1 MKTSA
6 QKMQN
11 CLKSFMIF
19 VFNLIIITAPC
30 AFSKE
35 SKISYTIPYVE
46 SAPEIDG
53 VISEGEWAGA
63 EHVFLDNETEPS
75 QNVPAIVETEVLL
88 MEDGANFY
96 LAFIADDPEFEGICA
111 SYSDR
116 DTCWDD
122 DLVGVVI
129 DTFNDERR
137 AFEFF
142 ANPLGVQIDRINNES
157 GGNGGPFGGIDNSWN
172 AIWDS
177 AGRISDKGYVVEM
190 KIPLTQLRFS
200 AGLDRQTWGIDLV
213 RYYPRNKR
221 HKFSNNTLDYNLS
234 CYLCQLK
241 KAQGFNQLEEKLN
254 LQIVPT
260 FTASYA
266 ETRQG
271 PGNEWEDEFDPEIGL
286 DIRWGINQDFYLNA
300 TINPDFSQVEADVA
314 QVDVNNT
321 FSLFNPERREFFL
334 DGADY
339 FSTVT
344 NLVYTRNILF
354 PNYGIKLTGKRDMHS
369 FGFFFADDQNT
380 NMIIPGRDGSI
391 IASLPGVESLNTA
404 YRYRLDINTNM
415 NFGMIFTDR
424 RADNYSNTVAGV
436 DSNIRIGKSDSIQMQ
451 LMKSYSEYPDPIQDL
466 YGQRQYIDDYAYLFN
481 YRHEDNNWFWMG
493 SYNDFGNDF
502 RADMGFINQVD
513 YRNYDISGG
522 HNWRFGPGNGITRF
536 FLGADYEK
544 SYDESGLKL
553 EEKAGMRINVEGPM
567 QSFMFLGYNQGDH
580 FYNGKYFDEY
590 SIFLF
595 GHIRPSSYVEIG
607 MDFDYG
613 DSIDYLNTRLGRM
626 LTINP
631 EINLQLGKHFQAKLR
646 HSYQKMDIE
655 GVKLYT
661 TNLSDFRTTYQFTV
675 RSFLRVIVQYSN
687 TTYNQSLYT
696 FPIDSRSRFLTSQI
710 LYSYKINP
718 QTRFFIGYAGSGFRN
733 DDMSKIFPT
742 NRTLFAKFSYCL

>member
-1 MKTSA
+1 MNTRV
-6 QKMQN
+6 QKSHSYLN
-11 CLKSFMIF
+11 ICLILF
-19 VFNLIIITAPC
+19 FNLILFIAPC
-30 AFSKE
+30 AFSAE
-35 SKISYTIPYVE
+35 GTISYTIPYTE
-46 SAPEIDG
+46 SRPDIDG

-75 QNVPAIVETEVLL
+75 QNIPAIVATEVLL

-96 LAFIADDPEFEGICA
+96 LAFIAEDPDFEGICA

-129 DTFNDERR
+129 DTFNDERH

-142 ANPLGVQIDRINNES
+142 ANPLGVQVDRINNES
-157 GGNGGPFGGIDNSWN
+157 GGGLGSFGGIDNSWN

-190 KIPLTQLRFS
+190 KIPLSQLRFS
-200 AGLDRQTWGIDLV
+200 AGLDLQTWGIDLV

-221 HKFSNNTLDYNLS
+221 HKFSNNTRDYNLS

-254 LQIVPT
+254 LQIVPAL
-260 FTASYA
+260 TASYS
-266 ETRQG
+266 ETRPV
-271 PGNEWEDEFDPEIGL
+271 PGSEWKGEFDPEVGV
-286 DIRWGINQDFYLNA
+286 DIRWGINQDFFLNA
-300 TINPDFSQVEADVA
+300 TIKPDFSQVEADA
-314 QVDVNNT
+314 PQVDVNNT
-321 FSLFNPERREFFL
+321 FSLFYPERREFFL

-339 FSTVT
+339 FSTAT
-344 NLVYTRNILF
+344 NLVYTRNISF
-354 PNYGIKLTGKRDMHS
+354 PDYGIKLTGKRDIHS
-369 FGFFFADDQNT
+369 FGFFFADDKTT
-380 NMIIPGRDGSI
+380 NLIIPGRDGSI
-391 IASLPGVESLNTA
+391 VASLPDIESLNTA
-404 YRYRLDINTNM
+404 YRYRLDINTDV

-424 RADNYSNTVAGV
+424 RAEDYSNTLAGV

-451 LMKSYSEYPDPIQDL
+451 LMKSYTEYPDLIQSL
-466 YGQRQYIDDYAYLFN
+466 YGQKQNFDDYAYLFN
-481 YRHEDNNWFWMG
+481 YRHEDNNWFWRG
-493 SYNDFGNDF
+493 SYSDFGNDF
-502 RADMGFINQVD
+502 RADLGFINQVG
-513 YRNYDISGG
+513 YRNYDFSGG
-522 HNWRFGPGNGITRF
+522 HNWRFGPGHMISRF

-544 SYDESGLKL
+544 SYDESGRKL
-553 EEKAGMRINVEGPM
+553 EERTGMRINVEGPM
-567 QSFMFLGYNQGDH
+567 QSFMFLGYNQKDH
-580 FYNGKYFDEY
+580 FYNGRYFDEY

-595 GHIRPSSYVEIG
+595 GHVRPSSYLELA

-626 LTINP
+626 MTISP

-655 GVKLYT
+655 GEELYT
-661 TNLSDFRTTYQFTV
+661 SNLSDLRTTYQFTI
-675 RSFLRVIVQYSN
+675 RSFLRVTVQYSN
-687 TTYNQSLYT
+687 TRYNPSLYS
-696 FPIDSRSRFLTSQI
+696 FDIGSRSRLLTSQI

-718 QTRFFIGYAGSGFRN
+718 QTRFFIGYADSGFQN
-733 DDMSKIFPT
+733 DDMGKLFKT